1 MKVTNWRRKLI
12 ASLAAG
18 GLLAP
23 TAASAAELNTNLVS
37 NPGFESVDFG
47 TVGDYGSPTVQNW
60 LGGPG
65 FAYSHNPGVTMIPDY
80 ADGAD
85 PPGAGNWYFTSNN
98 NPGSETGD
106 WRAPELVYQDID
118 VSGGATG
125 ARIASGEAFVKLTAW
140 MGSYLNDNDN
150 GNVQVDFKNTGGTT
164 TGSLVISDGD
174 FGPNNV
180 WSLSAGANAVPAGT
194 TSLRVS
200 VFGTARNGGA
210 DGYIDNVDVRI
221 VQPLVIEVNTTNGQV
236 NLKNESGA
244 TAHIDYYEITS
255 AAGALNATAWNSLQ
269 EQNLAGFPAG
279 NGSGNGWEQFGGSR
293 GTILGESYLTGNSA
307 VANNAAIGLGAAF
320 NVGGARDLVF
330 RYGEIAG
337 AVPPP
342 TGDYSDNGTVDA
354 ADFVAWRDKLNQN
367 VTLPNDSTP
376 GTVTQADLD
385 IWRAN
390 FGQSGGPTGTSS
402 LFPGI
407 VRYVTSGSA
416 SAVPE
421 PATTL
426 LVGIGLVTIAA
437 ATGRKPS
444 MN

>member
-18 GLLAP
+18 GLITP
-23 TAASAAELNTNLVS
+23 VAASAAELNTNLVS

-47 TVGDYGSPTVQNW
+47 TVGDYGSPMVQNW

-65 FAYSHNPGVTMIPDY
+65 FAYSHNPAVTMIPDY

-98 NPGSETGD
+98 NPGSDTGD
-106 WRAPELVYQDID
+106 WRAPDLVFQDID

-125 ARIASGEAFVKLTAW
+125 ARIASGEAFVKLSAW
-140 MGSYLNDNDN
+140 MGSYLNDSDG
-150 GNVQVDFKNTGGTT
+150 GNVQVDFRSAGGTT
-164 TGSLVISDGD
+164 TGSITISDAD

-180 WSLSAGANAVPAGT
+180 WSLSAAANAVPVGT

-200 VFGTARNGGA
+200 IFGTPRNAGA

-221 VQPLVIEVNTTNGQV
+221 IQPLVIEVNTTNGQV
-236 NLKNESGA
+236 TLRNQSGA
-244 TAHIDYYEITS
+244 AVNIDYYEITS
-255 AAGALNATAWNSLQ
+255 AAGALNATTWNSLQ

-279 NGSGNGWEQFGGSR
+279 TGSGNGWEQFGGSR
-293 GTILGESYLTGNSA
+293 ATIIGESYLTGNSS
-307 VANNAAIGLGAAF
+307 VANDAAIGLGAAF

-337 AVPPP
+337 TAPPP
-342 TGDYSDNGTVDA
+342 TGDYNNNGMVDA
-354 ADFVAWRDKLNQN
+354 ADFVAWRNNLGQN
-367 VTLPNDSTP
+367 VTLPNDSSP
-376 GTVTQADLD
+376 GTVTPADFD
-385 IWRAN
+385 VWRAN

-407 VRYVTSGSA
+407 VRYITGGSA

-421 PATTL
+421 PGTMC
-426 LVGIGLVTIAA
+426 LVGIGLALIVLGTS
-437 ATGRKPS
+437 RRP
-444 MN
+444 